1 MISAED
7 WIRSRVH
14 VTGPIEE
21 ERVRPWATV
30 LRVPTAEGTLYFKE
44 PTPCPCA

>member
-1 MISAED
+1 
-7 WIRSRVH
+7 

-30 LRVPTAEGTLYFKE
+30 LRVPTADGVLYFKE
-44 PTPCPCA
+44 PTAPVATRPG